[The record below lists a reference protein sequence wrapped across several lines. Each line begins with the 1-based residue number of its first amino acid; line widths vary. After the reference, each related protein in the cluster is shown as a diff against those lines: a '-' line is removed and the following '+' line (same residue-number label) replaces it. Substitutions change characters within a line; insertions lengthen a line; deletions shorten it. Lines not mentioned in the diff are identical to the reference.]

1 VRAGRLVITTQ
12 PQHRHYPRP
21 TCSIRQQQQQQQGKE
36 GYTLKV
42 AFLGAFEGGL
52 LFLTIIIVCASFA
65 SRSQKL
71 LGKVVGA

>member
-21 TCSIRQQQQQQQGKE
+21 TCSIRQQQQQQGKE

-52 LFLTIIIVCASFA
+52 LFLTVIIVCASFA
-65 SRSQKL
+65 FRSQKL
-71 LGKVVGA
+71 LGKVVDA